1 MDLILTSIL
10 VFLPRIRDM
19 TQDRF
24 SGVKTSANARS
35 RGQILI
41 NVREWAPAMGSRG
54 FRFIDLFAG
63 IGGMRLGLERA
74 GGRCVY
80 SSEINDYA
88 VETYTA
94 NFGGK
99 VAGDITE
106 VDARD
111 IPDHDVL
118 AAGFPCQPFSLA
130 GISKRRSLNLP
141 SGTDSPQGRM
151 FDEIVRILR
160 EKRPRAL
167 LLENVKHLK
176 SYNKGRV
183 LGGMLRKL
191 NRLGYVTY
199 TKVIDAQSVVPQ
211 HRERLFIV
219 GFDRDVGFEFPE
231 IKNTYIQLGDIL
243 ETNPGRRYRLTPGTW
258 RALKR
263 HKRRS
268 EERGTGFGYC
278 IASPG
283 GISRTLSRRYYKDGA
298 EILIQRG
305 RADIPR
311 RLTPRECARLMGFRE
326 KFKIPVSDSQ
336 AYRQFGNSVVPPIV
350 ASIGREMVMHLGH
363 KQVLAIRGGK
373 VASRRASL

>member
-1 MDLILTSIL
+1 
-10 VFLPRIRDM
+10 M

-35 RGQILI
+35 GRQILI
-41 NVREWAPAMGSRG
+41 NVRGWASAMGFRG

-80 SSEINDYA
+80 SSEINKHA
-88 VETYTA
+88 VETYKA
-94 NFGGK
+94 NFVGE

-130 GISKRRSLNLP
+130 GISKRKSLNLP
-141 SGTDSPQGRM
+141 SGTNSPQGRM

-160 EKRPRAL
+160 RKKPSAL

-176 SYNKGRV
+176 SYDKGRV
-183 LGGMLRKL
+183 FREMERKL
-191 NRLGYVTY
+191 EDLGYNVHND
-199 TKVIDAQSVVPQ
+199 VIDARSVVPQ
-211 HRERLFIV
+211 HRERVFIV

-231 IKNTYIQLGDIL
+231 IRNTEMRLGDIL
-243 ETNPGRRYRLTPGTW
+243 ERNTDSKYRLTPGTW

-263 HKRRS
+263 HRR
-268 EERGTGFGYC
+268 ENERRGTGFGYH
-278 IASPG
+278 IASTG
-283 GISRTLSRRYYKDGA
+283 SVSRTLSRRYYKDGA

-305 RADIPR
+305 GADIPR
-311 RLTPRECARLMGFRE
+311 RLTPRECARLMGFPE

-350 ASIGREMVMHLGH
+350 AAIGREMARHIGARH
-363 KQVLAIRGGK
+363 VLA
-373 VASRRASL
+373 ARRREGITRRQSG